1 MATATTADST
11 SAKPVRIIAW
21 LLVAAGVLM
30 IVAGLATWLTV
41 RSQLVAE
48 NITIPDDAMAFQ
60 GKTVDGPLD
69 AFVQADIIN
78 EHALKGSDGKTYA
91 ELDREDPARASVMNA
106 SFLRTSLFSSVIA
119 FGVAAF
125 AGGMGILQL
134 LIGWALL
141 KLAPATSTVKTAAPA
156 AAAAD

>member
-1 MATATTADST
+1 MATATTA
-11 SAKPVRIIAW
+11 KPVRLIGF
-21 LLVAAGVLM
+21 LVIAAGILL
-30 IVAGLATWLTV
+30 IVAGIATWVTV
-41 RSQLVAE
+41 RGQLVAE
-48 NITIPDDAMAFQ
+48 NITIPDDASMYQ
-60 GKTVDGPLD
+60 GNTVNGPLD

-78 EHALKGSDGKTYA
+78 KHALEGSGGKTYA

-125 AGGMGILQL
+125 AMGLGLLQI

-141 KLAPATSTVKTAAPA
+141 KLAPRDVVVAPA
-156 AAAAD
+156 KETVATA

>member
-1 MATATTADST
+1 MATATTA
-11 SAKPVRIIAW
+11 KPVRLIGF
-21 LLVAAGVLM
+21 LVIAAGILL
-30 IVAGLATWLTV
+30 IVAGLATWITV
-41 RSQLVAE
+41 RGQLVAE
-48 NITIPDDAMAFQ
+48 NITIPDDASMYQ
-60 GKTVDGPLD
+60 GNTVNGPID

-78 EHALKGSDGKTYA
+78 KHALEGSGGKTYA

-125 AGGMGILQL
+125 AMGLGLLQI

-141 KLAPATSTVKTAAPA
+141 KLAPSDVVATRPATASATA
-156 AAAAD
+156 